1 MPEVADPVAG
11 TQLQHVRLPAAE
23 VMKQWR
29 AAGSPKDK
37 VAEINMTTP
46 IENSAQAITGV
57 LMYTAVLGPD
67 ADIPT
72 GFLSGY
78 QYAGFKSG
86 AVLVDDGSFVFD
98 TQGHDFV
105 QPVTPVSRGA
115 GTFFD
120 VDSGE
125 LPGVTCGAVGV
136 YCCAAY
142 GPNGTVAAEN
152 STTPCSTLVR
162 DAVYGLVYRRTIVS
176 LVPDDEQA

>member
-1 MPEVADPVAG
+1 
-11 TQLQHVRLPAAE
+11 
-23 VMKQWR
+23 MKQWR

-37 VAEINMTTP
+37 VAEINMTTVFSATRRSNQFVIPITMRFRRAASPSQP
-46 IENSAQAITGV
+46 IENSAGDH
-57 LMYTAVLGPD
+57 GPRD
-67 ADIPT
+67 ARV
-72 GFLSGY
+72 
-78 QYAGFKSG
+78 A
-86 AVLVDDGSFVFD
+86 
-98 TQGHDFV
+98 
-105 QPVTPVSRGA
+105 GA